1 MSIDVLI
8 QGGRVADGTGSPP
21 FAADVLVDHGS
32 IVDVGH
38 FEHVDAQRTIDASGQ
53 LVVPGFV
60 DIHSHSDFTLL
71 VDPTARSALHQGVT
85 TELVGNCGHGCA
97 PITEPELF
105 LPNIYGYSPR
115 QPVTWRTM
123 AGYLDALDQARPAI
137 NVCSLV
143 PNGNLRLATLGLDD
157 RPATPAELA
166 RMEVLLE
173 AALDEGAWGYSTGLE
188 YAAERACTEAEMVVL
203 AGVAARRGA
212 MWATHTRNREALA
225 VESVEEAVRV
235 ARQASVRL
243 QVSHIVPR
251 RGGPSDA
258 LARSI
263 DVVDRA
269 LAEGMDI
276 AFDAHTR
283 LFGITNLNVA
293 LPAWAV
299 ADGPKAIAARLQDP
313 RTRRELKNYQSL
325 ISSFGLGGWQHVF
338 VLDAPR
344 AGVGA
349 HSIGDLATDGRDAYD
364 VIYDVLLAEVDE
376 IHRPM
381 CICWSYAE
389 DQLASAF
396 VHPLCMVGSDATT
409 LSPDGPLSESVFHG
423 AYTWAAWFFRR
434 MVRERKAM
442 SVEAAIHRLTGQPAD
457 RIGLHDRG
465 RLARGMRADVAVLD
479 WERFRERGTV
489 VQPNELATGVNT
501 VLVNGRVAVAAG
513 QATGVRA
520 GEVLRR

>member
-8 QGGRVADGTGSPP
+8 QGGRVADGTGGPL
-21 FAADVLVDHGS
+21 FTADVLVEHGS

-38 FEHVDAQRTIDASGQ
+38 FDRVEAQHTIDASGQ

-71 VDPTARSALHQGVT
+71 VDPTAKSALLQGVT

-97 PITEPELF
+97 PITEPDLF
-105 LPNIYGYSPR
+105 LPNIYGYNPR
-115 QPVTWRTM
+115 LPVTWKTM
-123 AGYLDALDQARPAI
+123 AGYLDALEQAQPAI
-137 NVCSLV
+137 NVASLV
-143 PNGNLRLATLGLDD
+143 PNGNLRLATLGLED
-157 RPATPAELA
+157 RPATPVELA

-188 YAAERACTEAEMVVL
+188 YAAERACSEAEMVVL

-212 MWATHTRNREALA
+212 MWATHTRNREVLA

-235 ARQASVRL
+235 ARQAAVRL

-258 LARSI
+258 LARSVE
-263 DVVDRA
+263 VVDDA

-293 LPAWAV
+293 LPAWAL
-299 ADGPKAIAARLQDP
+299 ADGPRAIAERLQDP
-313 RTRRELKNYQSL
+313 STRGVLKHYQSL
-325 ISSFGLGGWQHVF
+325 ISSFGLGGWEHVF

-344 AGVGA
+344 AGVGS
-349 HSIGDLATDGRDAYD
+349 HSIGELATDGRDAYD
-364 VIYDVLLAEVDE
+364 VIYDVLLAEVE
-376 IHRPM
+376 QIHRPM
-381 CICWSYAE
+381 CICWSYEE

-396 VHPLCMVGSDATT
+396 AHPLGMVGSDATT
-409 LSPDGPLSESVFHG
+409 LSPDGPLAESVFHG

-434 MVRERKAM
+434 MVRERKEM
-442 SVEAAIHRLTGQPAD
+442 SIEAAIHRLTGQPAE
-457 RIGLHDRG
+457 RIGLRDRG

-479 WERFRERGTV
+479 ADRFREVGTV
-489 VQPNELATGVNT
+489 ERPNELASGVNT
-501 VLVNGRVAVAAG
+501 VLVNGRLAVTAG
-513 QATGVRA
+513 QTTGLRS

>member
-1 MSIDVLI
+1 MSIDLLI
-8 QGGRVADGTGSPP
+8 HGGLVADGTGRPP
-21 FAADVLVDHGS
+21 FEADVLVDQGS

-38 FEHVDAQRTIDASGQ
+38 FDRVEAQRRIDASGQ
-53 LVVPGFV
+53 LVVPGFI

-71 VDPTARSALHQGVT
+71 VDPTAKSALHQGVT

-97 PITEPELF
+97 PITEPDLF

-115 QPVTWRTM
+115 RPLTWRTM
-123 AGYLDALDQARPAI
+123 AGYLDALEQARPAI

-143 PNGNLRLATLGLDD
+143 ANGNLRLATLGLED
-157 RPATPAELA
+157 RPATAAELG

-235 ARQASVRL
+235 ARQSGARL

-251 RGGPSDA
+251 RGGPPDA

-263 DVVDRA
+263 EVVDRA
-269 LAEGMDI
+269 LAEGMDV

-293 LPAWAV
+293 LPAWAL
-299 ADGPKAIAARLQDP
+299 ADGPQAIAERLRDAG
-313 RTRRELKNYQSL
+313 TRRELKNYQSL
-325 ISSFGLGGWQHVF
+325 ISSFGLGGWEHVF

-344 AGVGA
+344 AGVGT
-349 HSIGDLATDGRDAYD
+349 HSIGELATDGRDAYD
-364 VIYDVLLAEVDE
+364 VIYDVLLAEVAE

-381 CICWSYAE
+381 CICWSYE
-389 DQLASAF
+389 ENQLASSF

-409 LSPDGPLSESVFHG
+409 LSPDGPLAESVFHG

-434 MVRERKAM
+434 IVRERKAM
-442 SVEAAIHRLTGQPAD
+442 SIEAAIHRLTGQPAD
-457 RIGLHDRG
+457 RIGLRDRG
-465 RLARGMRADVAVLD
+465 RLARSMRADVAVLD
-479 WERFRERGTV
+479 PNQFRELGTV
-489 VQPNELATGVNT
+489 ERPNELASGVNT
-501 VLVNGRVAVAAG
+501 VLVNGRLVVEAG
-513 QATGVRA
+513 QTTGIRS